1 MEMDKK
7 ILLFDG
13 LSIANR
19 AFYGI
24 PLLRN
29 KNGIYTNAVYGFLNI
44 MFSMIEKEKP
54 DLVGVAFDMSPPTFR
69 HKMNETYKGTR
80 KGMPEE
86 LRMQIPLLKQVL
98 KSLDIHMLEKEGYE
112 ADDLL
117 GTLAK
122 QGEIDDLSVVVISGD
137 RDLLQI
143 TSEKIEVKIP
153 KTKQTG
159 TEIESYHAK
168 DVYEKYEVT
177 PLEFIDVKGLMG
189 DTSDNIKGV
198 PGVGEKTATK
208 LIKEYH
214 SIENLYEHIE
224 EIKQKKLKENLA
236 EYKAQALESK
246 VLATI
251 VCNVA
256 LEYSWE
262 DFKFELGLDYE
273 TEKLFK
279 ELEFKKL
286 MTKLPRKNTDKA
298 ENAIDELE
306 FVKLLPEQT
315 SEFIAGQDRI
325 AIAYFIED
333 HTIGLGLAA
342 KGKGAYIEY
351 DYNQIEQRQAVKD
364 LFTNKTF
371 AKVIHDT
378 KLLRHQLAGL
388 EMTLEGEVFDTFIAA
403 YLINP
408 TNDTYDISELSEI
421 FLDND
426 NMNNIEGILGKG
438 KSMKKWLGLVDEI
451 REKEMYQRAEVLLQV
466 YEVIKGQLEDYKME
480 ELFYQIEMPLVKVLF
495 GMEQEGIS
503 LNPEALTIYGEE
515 LDVLIEAAAKEIYEY
530 AGEEFNINSPKQL
543 GVILFEKMDI
553 PAAKKT
559 KTGYSTAAEVLESLK
574 DEYPVVQK
582 ILDYR
587 QYTKLKSTYVDGLLN
602 VLGKD
607 NKIHSTFNQTI
618 TATGRISSTEPNLQN
633 IPMRLELGR
642 KIRKVFIPK
651 SQDYI
656 FLDADYSQI
665 ELRVLAAMAED
676 EILINA
682 FKEGIDVHTLTASQ
696 VLHVPFDEVTP
707 AQRYSAK
714 AVNFG
719 IVYGIGA
726 FSLADDIKVSLK
738 EAQQYIDSYFE
749 KYPRVKEYLDSVV
762 ETAKEQGYVTTLF
775 NRKRDIPE
783 ISSKNFNIREFGKR
797 VAMNTPIQGTAADII
812 KIAMI
817 KVHSK
822 LEEKKLKSKLILT
835 VHDELLLEVYKPE
848 MEKVKELMQ
857 YEMEHAVSL
866 GVPLSVEVHSGE
878 NWFDTK

>member
-1 MEMDKK
+1 MGKK

-24 PLLRN
+24 PLLTN

-54 DLVGVAFDMSPPTFR
+54 DLVGVAFDMSAPTFR

-86 LRMQIPLLKQVL
+86 LREQIPLLKQVL
-98 KSLDIHMLEKEGYE
+98 KSLDVHMLEKQGYE

-122 QGEIDDLSVVVISGD
+122 QGEADDLSVVVISGD

-159 TEIESYHAK
+159 TEIESYHAT

-189 DTSDNIKGV
+189 DASDNIKGV

-224 EIKQKKLKENLA
+224 EIKQKKLKENLV

-251 VCNVA
+251 ICDVA

-262 DFKFELGLDYE
+262 EFEFELGLDYE

-286 MTKLPRKNTDKA
+286 IAKLPKKNTGEP
-298 ENAIDELE
+298 ENTIDELE

-315 SEFIAGQDRI
+315 QEFITGQDRV

-333 HTIGLGLAA
+333 HTIGLGLAT

-351 DYNQIEQRQAVKD
+351 DYNQTEQRQAVKD
-364 LFTNKTF
+364 LFADKTF
-371 AKVIHDT
+371 TKVIHDT
-378 KLLRHQLAGL
+378 KLLRHQLAAL

-403 YLINP
+403 YLLHP

-438 KSMKKWLGLVDEI
+438 KSMKKWLGLADEI
-451 REKEMYQRAEVLLQV
+451 RKKEMYQRAEVLLQV

-495 GMEQEGIS
+495 DMEQEGIS

-530 AGEEFNINSPKQL
+530 AAEEFNINSPKQL

-553 PAAKKT
+553 PVAKKT
-559 KTGYSTAAEVLESLK
+559 KTGYSTAAEVLETLK
-574 DEYPVVQK
+574 DKYPVVQK

-762 ETAKEQGYVTTLF
+762 EMAKEQGYVTTLF

-783 ISSKNFNIREFGKR
+783 MSSKNFNVREFGKR
-797 VAMNTPIQGTAADII
+797 VAMNTPIQGTAADVI

-822 LEEKKLKSKLILT
+822 LEEKGLKSKLILT

-848 MEKVKELMQ
+848 MEQVKELMQ

-866 GVPLSVEVHSGE
+866 GVPLSVEVHSGD
-878 NWFDTK
+878 NWFETK

>member
-1 MEMDKK
+1 MGKK

-24 PLLRN
+24 PLLTN
-29 KNGIYTNAVYGFLNI
+29 KNGLYTNAVYGFLNI
-44 MFSMIEKEKP
+44 MFSIMEKEKP
-54 DLVGVAFDMSPPTFR
+54 DLVGVAFDVSAPTFR
-69 HKMNETYKGTR
+69 HKMNESYKGTR

-86 LRMQIPLLKQVL
+86 LRPQIPLLKQVL
-98 KSLDIHMLEKEGYE
+98 KCLDIHTLEKEGYE

-122 QGEIDDLSVVVISGD
+122 QGEADDLKVVVVSGD

-143 TSEKIEVKIP
+143 TSEKIQVKIP

-159 TEIESYHAK
+159 TEIESYYAK
-168 DVYEKYEVT
+168 DVYEKYEVSPT
-177 PLEFIDVKGLMG
+177 EFIDVKGLMG
-189 DTSDNIKGV
+189 DASDNIKGV

-224 EIKQKKLKENLA
+224 DIKQKKLKENLVT
-236 EYKAQALESK
+236 YKDQALESK

-251 VCNVA
+251 MCDVD
-256 LEYSWE
+256 LEYSWSE
-262 DFKFELGLDYE
+262 FEFDLSLDAE

-286 MTKLPRKNTDKA
+286 ITRLPKKHDEKTDLNEEEA
-298 ENAIDELE
+298 EI
-306 FVKLLPEQT
+306 VKLLPEQT
-315 SEFIAGQDRI
+315 AEFIVGQDKV
-325 AIAYFIED
+325 ALTYFIEG
-333 HTIGLGLAA
+333 HILGLGIATSN
-342 KGKGAYIEY
+342 KGAYIEY
-351 DYNQIEQRQAVKD
+351 DMSEPKQRQAAKD

-371 AKVIHDT
+371 TKVIHDT
-378 KLLRHQLAGL
+378 KFLRHQLVEL
-388 EMTLEGEVFDTFIAA
+388 DITLEGDLFDTFIAA
-403 YLINP
+403 YLLHP
-408 TNDTYDISELSEI
+408 TNDTYDIAELSEI

-426 NMNNIEGILGKG
+426 NINNIEDILGKG
-438 KSMKKWLGLVDEI
+438 KSMKKWLDLSEDVRG
-451 REKEMYQRAEVLLQV
+451 KEMYQRAEVLLQS
-466 YEVIKGQLEDYKME
+466 YEVIKGQLEEYKME
-480 ELFYQIEMPLVKVLF
+480 ELFYQIEMPLIKVLF
-495 GMEQEGIS
+495 DMEREGIS
-503 LNPEALTIYGEE
+503 LDPEALKVYGQE
-515 LDVLIEAAAKEIYEY
+515 LDILTQAAAKEIYEY

-553 PAAKKT
+553 PPVKKT

-574 DEYPVVQK
+574 DKYPIVQK

-602 VLGKD
+602 VLSKD

-642 KIRKVFIPK
+642 KIRKVFVPK
-651 SQDYI
+651 SKDYI

-676 EILINA
+676 ETLIHA

-696 VLHVPFDEVTP
+696 VLHVPFEEVTQE
-707 AQRYSAK
+707 QRYSAK

-749 KYPRVKEYLDSVV
+749 KYPKVKEYLDSVV
-762 ETAKEQGYVTTLF
+762 AMAKEQGYVTTLF
-775 NRKRDIPE
+775 NRRRDIPE

-822 LEEKKLKSKLILT
+822 LEEKGLKSKLILT

-848 MEKVKELMQ
+848 IETVKELMK
-857 YEMEHAVSL
+857 YEMEHAIGL

-878 NWFDTK
+878 TWFETK